1 MKNSATLRRFNIFV
15 AVILTVVSL
24 AVFGCALWY
33 GMRQKPK
40 RGIVIVTALLSGG
53 LVEVKDDGTETVVWD
68 PVPMDEFPIQEVLL
82 PNGSLNI
89 STELVTEI
97 LNSFENGI
105 LDVLDLVTG
114 EDGFINALQVD
125 RNTGKSVRNIKP
137 ATSETDSHVKYGVL
151 NVYKQTYDSMV
162 AEYGDEAEVSVFNY
176 DWRLDNVENGR
187 LLEEY
192 INSKGYDEV
201 ILTSHSMGGNVV
213 SCYLARSEENREKVK
228 LYCAYA
234 PSLLGSVDA
243 LTYIEDPMRLAD
255 MIDIDGI
262 KNMLPSA
269 AAGMVDS
276 IIETVLNDVMA
287 EFIRGFTS
295 MYQLFPSP
303 YLMESGQYSHTGSD
317 YMITVDG
324 TPIKTR
330 EELIEFYA
338 SRPWAFNEDGEPIYV
353 FQKEAN
359 GKTRL
364 ENFFDSA
371 YVVTDAGLVHST
383 TLVNTVYFV
392 GTGISGRERATYITD
407 ADGDIVLD
415 RTYNS
420 YDGDNMVLVY
430 SATAALGPEAPNA
443 YVIDN
448 GSHGPVG
455 ISFDAL
461 LKEKTFEEIN
471 KVWTK

>member
-82 PNGSLNI
+82 PDGSLNI

-151 NVYKQTYDSMV
+151 NVYKQTYDRMV

-213 SCYLARSEENREKVK
+213 SCYLARSEENRSKVK

-243 LTYIEDPMRLAD
+243 LAYIEDPMRLGD
-255 MIDIDGI
+255 MLDIDGI

-276 IIETVLNDVMA
+276 IVETVLNDVMA

-303 YLMESGQYSHTGSD
+303 YLMESAQYSHTGSD
-317 YMITVDG
+317 YMITIDG
-324 TPIKTR
+324 KPIETR

-371 YVVTDAGLVHST
+371 YVATDAGLVHST

-407 ADGDIVLD
+407 ADGNIVLD
-415 RTYNS
+415 KTYSS

>member
-1 MKNSATLRRFNIFV
+1 MKNRVALKRFNVFV
-15 AVILTVVSL
+15 ALLLTIVTL
-24 AVFGCALWY
+24 AVLGAALWY
-33 GMRQKPK
+33 EVRKQPK

-68 PVPMDEFPIQEVLL
+68 PVPMKEFPIQEVLL
-82 PNGSLNI
+82 PDGSLNI
-89 STELVTEI
+89 SKELVTKI
-97 LNSFENGI
+97 VNSFENGI
-105 LDVLDLVTG
+105 IDVFGLVSG
-114 EDGFINALQVD
+114 EDSFINALMVD
-125 RNTGKSVRNIKP
+125 KNTGKSVRDIKP
-137 ATSETDSHVKYGVL
+137 ATPETDSHVKYGVL

-162 AEYGDEAEVSVFNY
+162 AEYGEKAEISVFNY
-176 DWRLDNVENGR
+176 DWRLDNTENGR

-262 KNMLPSA
+262 KSMLPDL
-269 AAGMVDS
+269 AAGVVDS
-276 IIETVLNDVMA
+276 MLETVLNDVMA

-317 YMITVDG
+317 YMITIDG
-324 TPIKTR
+324 KPIKTR
-330 EELIEFYA
+330 EELIGFYA
-338 SRPWAFNEDGEPIYV
+338 SRPWAKNADGEPIYV

-371 YVVTDAGLVHST
+371 YVETDTGLVHST
-383 TLVNTVYFV
+383 TLVNTAYFV

-407 ADGDIVLD
+407 ADGNIVLD

-430 SATAALGPEAPNA
+430 SATAALGPDAPNA

>member
-1 MKNSATLRRFNIFV
+1 MKNRVALKRFNVFV

-68 PVPMDEFPIQEVLL
+68 PVPMEEFPIQEVLL
-82 PNGSLNI
+82 PDGSLNM
-89 STELVTEI
+89 STELITEI

-114 EDGFINALQVD
+114 EDGFINALKVD
-125 RNTGKSVRNIKP
+125 KNTGESVRNIKP

-162 AEYGDEAEVSVFNY
+162 AEYGDEAEISVFNY

-213 SCYLARSEENREKVK
+213 SCYLARSEENRSKVK

-243 LTYIEDPMRLAD
+243 LAYIEDPMRLGD
-255 MIDIDGI
+255 MLDIDGI
-262 KNMLPSA
+262 KSMLPDV

-276 IIETVLNDVMA
+276 IVETVLNDVMA
-287 EFIRGFTS
+287 DFIRGFTS
-295 MYQLFPSP
+295 LYQLFPSP
-303 YLMESGQYSHTGSD
+303 YLMDSAQYSHTGSD
-317 YMITVDG
+317 YMITIDG
-324 TPIKTR
+324 KPIETR

-371 YVVTDAGLVHST
+371 YVATDAGLVHST

-392 GTGISGRERATYITD
+392 GTGISGRERAAYITD
-407 ADGDIVLD
+407 ANGDIVLD

-430 SATAALGPEAPNA
+430 SATAALGPDAPDA

>member
-24 AVFGCALWY
+24 AVLGCALWY

-82 PNGSLNI
+82 PDGSLNI

-213 SCYLARSEENREKVK
+213 SCYLARSEENRSKVK

-234 PSLLGSVDA
+234 PSLLGSIDA
-243 LTYIEDPMRLAD
+243 LAYIEDPMRLGD
-255 MIDIDGI
+255 MLDIDGI

-287 EFIRGFTS
+287 DFIRGFTS

-303 YLMESGQYSHTGSD
+303 YLMDSAQYSHTGSD
-317 YMITVDG
+317 YMITIDG
-324 TPIKTR
+324 KPIETR

-338 SRPWAFNEDGEPIYV
+338 SRPWAFNEDGKPIYV

-371 YVVTDAGLVHST
+371 YVATDAGLVHST
-383 TLVNTVYFV
+383 TLVNTVHFV

-407 ADGDIVLD
+407 ADGNIVLD

-430 SATAALGPEAPNA
+430 SATAALGPDASNA

-448 GSHGPVG
+448 GNHGPVG

>member
-1 MKNSATLRRFNIFV
+1 MKNRVALKRFNVFV
-15 AVILTVVSL
+15 ALLLTIVTL
-24 AVFGCALWY
+24 AVLGAAIWY
-33 GMRQKPK
+33 EVRKQPK

-68 PVPMDEFPIQEVLL
+68 PVQMDEFPIQEVLL
-82 PNGSLNI
+82 PDGSLNI

-125 RNTGKSVRNIKP
+125 KNTGKSVRNIKP

-162 AEYGDEAEVSVFNY
+162 AEYGDEAEISVFNY

-213 SCYLARSEENREKVK
+213 SCYLARSEENRAKVK

-234 PSLLGSVDA
+234 PSLLGSIDA
-243 LTYIEDPMRLAD
+243 LTYIEDPMRLGD
-255 MIDIDGI
+255 MLDIDGI

-287 EFIRGFTS
+287 DFIRGFTS

-303 YLMESGQYSHTGSD
+303 YLMESAQYSHTGSD
-317 YMITVDG
+317 YMITIDG
-324 TPIKTR
+324 KPIETR

-371 YVVTDAGLVHST
+371 YVETDAGLVHST

-407 ADGDIVLD
+407 EDGNIVLD
-415 RTYNS
+415 KTYNS

-430 SATAALGPEAPNA
+430 SATAALGPDAPDA

>member
-1 MKNSATLRRFNIFV
+1 MKNRVALKRFNVFV
-15 AVILTVVSL
+15 ALLLTIVTL
-24 AVFGCALWY
+24 AVLGAAIWY
-33 GMRQKPK
+33 EVRKQPK

-68 PVPMDEFPIQEVLL
+68 PVPMKEFPIQEVLL
-82 PNGSLNI
+82 PDGSLNI

-213 SCYLARSEENREKVK
+213 SCYLARSEENRSKVK

-234 PSLLGSVDA
+234 PSLLGSIDA
-243 LTYIEDPMRLAD
+243 LTYIEDPMRLGD
-255 MIDIDGI
+255 MLDIDGI

-303 YLMESGQYSHTGSD
+303 YLMDSAQYSHTGSD
-317 YMITVDG
+317 YMITIDDE
-324 TPIKTR
+324 PIETR

-359 GKTRL
+359 GKTRF

-371 YVVTDAGLVHST
+371 YVATDAGLVHST

-407 ADGDIVLD
+407 ADGNIVLD
-415 RTYNS
+415 KTYNS

-455 ISFDAL
+455 ISFGAL

>member
-24 AVFGCALWY
+24 AVLGCALWY

-82 PNGSLNI
+82 PNGLLNI

-162 AEYGDEAEVSVFNY
+162 AEYGDEAEISVFNY

-213 SCYLARSEENREKVK
+213 SCYLARSEENRSKVK

-243 LTYIEDPMRLAD
+243 LAYIEDPMRLGD
-255 MIDIDGI
+255 MLDIDGI

-269 AAGMVDS
+269 AADMVDS
-276 IIETVLNDVMA
+276 IVETVLNDVMA

-303 YLMESGQYSHTGSD
+303 YLMESAQYSHTGSD
-317 YMITVDG
+317 YMITIDG
-324 TPIKTR
+324 KPIETR

-371 YVVTDAGLVHST
+371 YVATDAELVHST

-407 ADGDIVLD
+407 ADGNIVLD

-430 SATAALGPEAPNA
+430 SATAALGPDAPDA

>member
-24 AVFGCALWY
+24 AVLGCALWY

-82 PNGSLNI
+82 PDGSLNI

-114 EDGFINALQVD
+114 EDGFINALKVD
-125 RNTGKSVRNIKP
+125 KNTGKSVRNIKP

-151 NVYKQTYDSMV
+151 NVYKQTYDRMV

-213 SCYLARSEENREKVK
+213 SCYLARSEENRSKVK

-243 LTYIEDPMRLAD
+243 LAYIEDPMRLGD
-255 MIDIDGI
+255 MLDIDGI
-262 KNMLPSA
+262 KSMLPDV

-276 IIETVLNDVMA
+276 IVETVLNDVMA
-287 EFIRGFTS
+287 DFIRGFTS
-295 MYQLFPSP
+295 LYQLFPSP
-303 YLMESGQYSHTGSD
+303 YIMESAQYSHTGSD
-317 YMITVDG
+317 YMITIDG
-324 TPIKTR
+324 EPIETR

-371 YVVTDAGLVHST
+371 YVATDAGLVHST

-407 ADGDIVLD
+407 EDGNIVLD

>member
-1 MKNSATLRRFNIFV
+1 MKNSAARRRFNVFV
-15 AVILTVVSL
+15 AVLLTVVTL

-82 PNGSLNI
+82 PDGSLNL
-89 STELVTEI
+89 STELITEI

-114 EDGFINALQVD
+114 EDGFINALKVD
-125 RNTGKSVRNIKP
+125 KNTGKSVRNIKP

-162 AEYGDEAEVSVFNY
+162 AEYGDEAEISVFNY

-213 SCYLARSEENREKVK
+213 SCYLARSEENRAKVK

-243 LTYIEDPMRLAD
+243 LAYIEDPMRLGD
-255 MIDIDGI
+255 MLDIDGI

-276 IIETVLNDVMA
+276 IVETVLNDVMA
-287 EFIRGFTS
+287 DFIRGFTS

-303 YLMESGQYSHTGSD
+303 YLMESAQYSHTGSD
-317 YMITVDG
+317 YMITIDG
-324 TPIKTR
+324 EPIETR

-371 YVVTDAGLVHST
+371 YVATDAGLVHST

-407 ADGDIVLD
+407 ADGNIVLD

-430 SATAALGPEAPNA
+430 SATAALGPDAPNA

>member
-1 MKNSATLRRFNIFV
+1 MKNRVALKRFNVFV
-15 AVILTVVSL
+15 ALLLTIVTL
-24 AVFGCALWY
+24 AVLGAALWY
-33 GMRQKPK
+33 EVRKQPK

-68 PVPMDEFPIQEVLL
+68 PVPMKEFPIQEVLL
-82 PNGSLNI
+82 PDGSLNI
-89 STELVTEI
+89 SKELVTKI
-97 LNSFENGI
+97 VNSFENGI
-105 LDVLDLVTG
+105 IDVFGLVSG
-114 EDGFINALQVD
+114 EDSFINALMVD
-125 RNTGKSVRNIKP
+125 KNTGKSVRDIKP
-137 ATSETDSHVKYGVL
+137 ATPETDSHVKYGVL

-162 AEYGDEAEVSVFNY
+162 AEYGEKAEISVFNY

-213 SCYLARSEENREKVK
+213 SCYLARSEENRSKVK

-243 LTYIEDPMRLAD
+243 LTYIEDPMRLGD
-255 MIDIDGI
+255 MLDIDGI
-262 KNMLPSA
+262 KSMLPDV
-269 AAGMVDS
+269 AAGVVDS
-276 IIETVLNDVMA
+276 MLETVLNGVMA

-303 YLMESGQYSHTGSD
+303 YLMESAQYSHTGSD

-330 EELIEFYA
+330 EELIGFYA
-338 SRPWAFNEDGEPIYV
+338 SRPWAKNADGEPIYV
-353 FQKEAN
+353 FQTEAN

-371 YVVTDAGLVHST
+371 YVATDAGLVHST

-407 ADGDIVLD
+407 ANGNIVLD
-415 RTYNS
+415 KTYNS

>member
-24 AVFGCALWY
+24 AVLGCALWY
-33 GMRQKPK
+33 GVRQKPK

-82 PNGSLNI
+82 PDGSLNI

-125 RNTGKSVRNIKP
+125 KNTGKSVRNIKP
-137 ATSETDSHVKYGVL
+137 ATSETDSHVTYGVL

-162 AEYGDEAEVSVFNY
+162 AEYGDEAEISVFNY

-213 SCYLARSEENREKVK
+213 SCYLARSEENRSKVK

-243 LTYIEDPMRLAD
+243 LAYIEDPMRLGD
-255 MIDIDGI
+255 MLDIDGI
-262 KNMLPSA
+262 KSMLPDV

-276 IIETVLNDVMA
+276 IVETVLNDVMA

-303 YLMESGQYSHTGSD
+303 YLMESAQYSHTGSD
-317 YMITVDG
+317 YMITIDG
-324 TPIKTR
+324 KPIETR

-371 YVVTDAGLVHST
+371 YVATDAGLVHST

-407 ADGDIVLD
+407 ADGNIVLD
-415 RTYNS
+415 KTYNS

-443 YVIDN
+443 YVIDD

>member
-82 PNGSLNI
+82 PDGSLNI

-105 LDVLDLVTG
+105 FDALTLVTG

-162 AEYGDEAEVSVFNY
+162 AEYGDEAEISVFNY

-213 SCYLARSEENREKVK
+213 SCYLARSEENRAKVK

-243 LTYIEDPMRLAD
+243 LAYIEDPMRLGD
-255 MIDIDGI
+255 MLDIDGI

-303 YLMESGQYSHTGSD
+303 YLMESAQYSHTGSD
-317 YMITVDG
+317 YMITIDDEPVE
-324 TPIKTR
+324 TR

-371 YVVTDAGLVHST
+371 YVATDAGLVHST

-407 ADGDIVLD
+407 ADGNIVLD

-430 SATAALGPEAPNA
+430 SATAALGPDAPNA
-443 YVIDN
+443 YAIDD

>member
-24 AVFGCALWY
+24 AVLGCALWY

-82 PNGSLNI
+82 PDGSLNI

-114 EDGFINALQVD
+114 EDGFINALKVD
-125 RNTGKSVRNIKP
+125 KNTGKSVRNIKP

-162 AEYGDEAEVSVFNY
+162 AEYGDEAEISVFNY

-213 SCYLARSEENREKVK
+213 SCYLARSEENRSKVK

-243 LTYIEDPMRLAD
+243 LAYIEDPMRLGD
-255 MIDIDGI
+255 MLDIDGI

-287 EFIRGFTS
+287 DFIRGFTS

-303 YLMESGQYSHTGSD
+303 YLMDSAQYSHTGSD
-317 YMITVDG
+317 YMITIDG
-324 TPIKTR
+324 EPIETR

-338 SRPWAFNEDGEPIYV
+338 SRPWAFNEDGEPIYI

-371 YVVTDAGLVHST
+371 YVATDAGLVHST

-407 ADGDIVLD
+407 EDGNIVLD
-415 RTYNS
+415 KTYNS

-430 SATAALGPEAPNA
+430 SATAALGPDAPNA

>member
-1 MKNSATLRRFNIFV
+1 MKNSAARRRFNVFV
-15 AVILTVVSL
+15 AVLLTVVTL

-53 LVEVKDDGTETVVWD
+53 LVELKDDGTETVVWD
-68 PVPMDEFPIQEVLL
+68 PVPMEEFPIQEVLL
-82 PNGSLNI
+82 PDGSLNM
-89 STELVTEI
+89 STELITEI

-114 EDGFINALQVD
+114 EDGFINALKVD
-125 RNTGKSVRNIKP
+125 KNTGKSVRNIKP

-162 AEYGDEAEVSVFNY
+162 AEYGDEAEISVFNY
-176 DWRLDNVENGR
+176 DWRLDNAENGR

-213 SCYLARSEENREKVK
+213 SCYLARSEENRAKVK

-243 LTYIEDPMRLAD
+243 LAYIEDPMRLGD
-255 MIDIDGI
+255 MLDIDGI
-262 KNMLPSA
+262 KSMLPDA
-269 AAGMVDS
+269 AAGMVGS
-276 IIETVLNDVMA
+276 IVETVLNDVMA

-303 YLMESGQYSHTGSD
+303 YLMESAQYSHTGSD
-317 YMITVDG
+317 YMITIDG
-324 TPIKTR
+324 EPIETR

-371 YVVTDAGLVHST
+371 YVATDAGLVHST

-407 ADGDIVLD
+407 ADGNIVLD

-430 SATAALGPEAPNA
+430 SATAALGPDAPDA

>member
-33 GMRQKPK
+33 GVRQKPK

-162 AEYGDEAEVSVFNY
+162 AEYGEKAEISVFNY

-213 SCYLARSEENREKVK
+213 SCYLARSEENRSKVK

-234 PSLLGSVDA
+234 PSLLGSIDA
-243 LTYIEDPMRLAD
+243 LTYIEDPMRLGD
-255 MIDIDGI
+255 MLDIDGI

-287 EFIRGFTS
+287 DFIRGFTS
-295 MYQLFPSP
+295 LYQLFPSP
-303 YLMESGQYSHTGSD
+303 FLMDSAQYSHTGSD
-317 YMITVDG
+317 YMITIDG
-324 TPIKTR
+324 KPIETR
-330 EELIEFYA
+330 EELIGFYA
-338 SRPWAFNEDGEPIYV
+338 SRPWAFNEDGEPIFV
-353 FQKEAN
+353 FRKEAN

-371 YVVTDAGLVHST
+371 YVATDAGLVHST

-407 ADGDIVLD
+407 EDGNIVLD
-415 RTYNS
+415 KTYNS

-430 SATAALGPEAPNA
+430 SATAALGPDAPNA

-461 LKEKTFEEIN
+461 LKKKTFEEIN

>member
-1 MKNSATLRRFNIFV
+1 MKNSATLRRFNVFV
-15 AVILTVVSL
+15 ALLLTIVTL
-24 AVFGCALWY
+24 AVLGAALWY
-33 GMRQKPK
+33 EVRKQPK

-82 PNGSLNI
+82 PDASLNI
-89 STELVTEI
+89 STELITEI

-114 EDGFINALQVD
+114 EDGFINALKVD
-125 RNTGKSVRNIKP
+125 KNTGKSVRNIKP

-162 AEYGDEAEVSVFNY
+162 AEYGDEAEISVFNY

-213 SCYLARSEENREKVK
+213 SCYLARSEENRAKVK

-243 LTYIEDPMRLAD
+243 LTYIEDPMRLGD
-255 MIDIDGI
+255 MLDIDGI
-262 KNMLPSA
+262 KSMLPDV

-276 IIETVLNDVMA
+276 IVETVLNDVMA

-303 YLMESGQYSHTGSD
+303 YLMESAQYSHTGSD

-330 EELIEFYA
+330 EELIGFYA
-338 SRPWAFNEDGEPIYV
+338 SRPWAFNEDGEPIFV
-353 FQKEAN
+353 FRKEAN

-364 ENFFDSA
+364 ENFFDAA
-371 YVVTDAGLVHST
+371 YVATDAGLVHST

-407 ADGDIVLD
+407 EDGDIVLD

>member
-33 GMRQKPK
+33 GVRQKPK

-82 PNGSLNI
+82 PDGSLNI

-114 EDGFINALQVD
+114 EDGFINALKVD
-125 RNTGKSVRNIKP
+125 KNTGKSVRNIKP

-162 AEYGDEAEVSVFNY
+162 AEYGDEAEISVFNY

-213 SCYLARSEENREKVK
+213 SCYLARSEENRSKVK

-234 PSLLGSVDA
+234 PSLLGSIDA
-243 LTYIEDPMRLAD
+243 LAYIEDPMRLGD
-255 MIDIDGI
+255 MLDIDGI

-317 YMITVDG
+317 YMITIDG
-324 TPIKTR
+324 KPIETR

-371 YVVTDAGLVHST
+371 YVATDAGLVHST

-407 ADGDIVLD
+407 ADGNIVLD

>member
-33 GMRQKPK
+33 GVRQKPK

-82 PNGSLNI
+82 PDGSLNI

-105 LDVLDLVTG
+105 FDALALVTG
-114 EDGFINALQVD
+114 EDGFINALKVD
-125 RNTGKSVRNIKP
+125 KNTGKSVRNIKP

-151 NVYKQTYDSMV
+151 NVYKQTYDRMV
-162 AEYGDEAEVSVFNY
+162 AEYGDEAEISVFNY

-213 SCYLARSEENREKVK
+213 SCYLARSEENRSKVK

-234 PSLLGSVDA
+234 PSLLGSIDA
-243 LTYIEDPMRLAD
+243 LAYIEDPMRLGD
-255 MIDIDGI
+255 MLDIDGI

-303 YLMESGQYSHTGSD
+303 YLMDSAQYSHTGSD
-317 YMITVDG
+317 YMITIDG
-324 TPIKTR
+324 KPIETR

-371 YVVTDAGLVHST
+371 YVATDAGLVHST

-392 GTGISGRERATYITD
+392 GTGISGRERAAYITD
-407 ADGDIVLD
+407 ADGNIVLD
-415 RTYNS
+415 KTYNS

-430 SATAALGPEAPNA
+430 SATAALGPDAPNA
-443 YVIDN
+443 YVIDD

>member
-1 MKNSATLRRFNIFV
+1 MKNSAARRRFNVFV
-15 AVILTVVSL
+15 AVLLTVVTL

-82 PNGSLNI
+82 PDGSLNL
-89 STELVTEI
+89 STELITEI

-105 LDVLDLVTG
+105 LGALDLVTG
-114 EDGFINALQVD
+114 EDGFINALKVD
-125 RNTGKSVRNIKP
+125 KNTGKSVRNIKP

-151 NVYKQTYDSMV
+151 NVYKQTYDSMM
-162 AEYGDEAEVSVFNY
+162 AEYGDEAEISVFNY

-234 PSLLGSVDA
+234 PSLLGSIDA
-243 LTYIEDPMRLAD
+243 LTYIEDPMRLGD
-255 MIDIDGI
+255 MLDIDGI

-269 AAGMVDS
+269 AAGVVDS
-276 IIETVLNDVMA
+276 MLETVLNGVMA

-303 YLMESGQYSHTGSD
+303 YLMDSAQYSHTGSD
-317 YMITVDG
+317 YMITIDG
-324 TPIKTR
+324 KPIETR

-338 SRPWAFNEDGEPIYV
+338 SRPWAFNEDGEP
-353 FQKEAN
+353 
-359 GKTRL
+359 
-364 ENFFDSA
+364 A
-371 YVVTDAGLVHST
+371 YVATDAGIVHST

-407 ADGDIVLD
+407 ADGNIVLD
-415 RTYNS
+415 KTYNS

-430 SATAALGPEAPNA
+430 SATAALGPDAPNA
-443 YVIDN
+443 YVIDD

-461 LKEKTFEEIN
+461 LKEKTFAEIN

>member
-1 MKNSATLRRFNIFV
+1 MKNSATLKRFNVFV
-15 AVILTVVSL
+15 ALLLTIVTL
-24 AVFGCALWY
+24 AVLGAALWY
-33 GMRQKPK
+33 EVRKQPK

-68 PVPMDEFPIQEVLL
+68 PVPMKEFPIQEVLL
-82 PNGSLNI
+82 PDGSLNI
-89 STELVTEI
+89 SKELVTKI
-97 LNSFENGI
+97 VNSFENGI
-105 LDVLDLVTG
+105 IDVFGLVSG
-114 EDGFINALQVD
+114 EDSFINALMVD
-125 RNTGKSVRNIKP
+125 KNTGKSVRDIKP
-137 ATSETDSHVKYGVL
+137 ATPETDSHVKYGVL

-162 AEYGDEAEVSVFNY
+162 AEYGEKAEISVFNY

-262 KNMLPSA
+262 KSMLPDL
-269 AAGMVDS
+269 AAGVVDS
-276 IIETVLNDVMA
+276 MLETVLNGVMA

-295 MYQLFPSP
+295 LYQLFPSP

-317 YMITVDG
+317 YMITIDG
-324 TPIKTR
+324 KPIETR

-338 SRPWAFNEDGEPIYV
+338 SRPWAFNEDGEPIFV
-353 FQKEAN
+353 FRKEAN

-371 YVVTDAGLVHST
+371 YVATDAGLVHST

-407 ADGDIVLD
+407 ADGNIVLD
-415 RTYNS
+415 KTYSS

>member
-33 GMRQKPK
+33 GVRQKPK

-53 LVEVKDDGTETVVWD
+53 LVELKDDGTETVVWD

-82 PNGSLNI
+82 PDGSLNI

-137 ATSETDSHVKYGVL
+137 ATPETDSHVKYGVL

-213 SCYLARSEENREKVK
+213 SCYLARSEENRSKVK

-234 PSLLGSVDA
+234 PSLLGSIDA
-243 LTYIEDPMRLAD
+243 LTYIEDPMRLGD
-255 MIDIDGI
+255 MFDIDGI

-287 EFIRGFTS
+287 DFIRGFTS
-295 MYQLFPSP
+295 LYQLFPSP
-303 YLMESGQYSHTGSD
+303 YLMESAQYSHTGSD
-317 YMITVDG
+317 YMITIDG
-324 TPIKTR
+324 KPIETR

-371 YVVTDAGLVHST
+371 YVATDAGLVHST

-407 ADGDIVLD
+407 ADGNIVLD
-415 RTYNS
+415 KTYNS

>member
-68 PVPMDEFPIQEVLL
+68 PVPMEEFPIQEVLL
-82 PNGSLNI
+82 PDGSLNM
-89 STELVTEI
+89 STELITEI

-114 EDGFINALQVD
+114 DDGFINALKVD
-125 RNTGKSVRNIKP
+125 KNTGKSVRNIKP

-151 NVYKQTYDSMV
+151 NVYKQTYDSMM
-162 AEYGDEAEVSVFNY
+162 AEYGDEAEISVFNY

-213 SCYLARSEENREKVK
+213 SCYLARSEENRAKVK

-234 PSLLGSVDA
+234 PSLLGSIDA
-243 LTYIEDPMRLAD
+243 LAYIEDPMRLGD
-255 MIDIDGI
+255 MLDIDGI
-262 KNMLPSA
+262 KSMLPDV

-276 IIETVLNDVMA
+276 IVETVLNDVMA

-324 TPIKTR
+324 KPIETR

-338 SRPWAFNEDGEPIYV
+338 SRPWAKNADGEPIYV

-364 ENFFDSA
+364 ENFLTRDSC
-371 YVVTDAGLVHST
+371 TPPPSSIRCT
-383 TLVNTVYFV
+383 
-392 GTGISGRERATYITD
+392 S
-407 ADGDIVLD
+407 
-415 RTYNS
+415 
-420 YDGDNMVLVY
+420 
-430 SATAALGPEAPNA
+430 
-443 YVIDN
+443 
-448 GSHGPVG
+448 
-455 ISFDAL
+455 
-461 LKEKTFEEIN
+461 
-471 KVWTK
+471 

>member
-1 MKNSATLRRFNIFV
+1 MKNRVALKRFNVFV

-82 PNGSLNI
+82 PDGSLNI

-105 LDVLDLVTG
+105 FDALTLVTG

-213 SCYLARSEENREKVK
+213 SCYLARSEENRSKVK

-234 PSLLGSVDA
+234 PSLLGSIDA
-243 LTYIEDPMRLAD
+243 LAYIEDPMRLGD
-255 MIDIDGI
+255 MLDIDGI

-287 EFIRGFTS
+287 DFIRGFTS
-295 MYQLFPSP
+295 LYQLFPSP
-303 YLMESGQYSHTGSD
+303 YLMDSAQYSHTGSD
-317 YMITVDG
+317 YMITIDG
-324 TPIKTR
+324 KPIETR

-371 YVVTDAGLVHST
+371 YVATDAGLVHST

-407 ADGDIVLD
+407 AGGNIVLD
-415 RTYNS
+415 KTYNS

>member
-82 PNGSLNI
+82 PDGSLNI

-162 AEYGDEAEVSVFNY
+162 AEYGDEAEISVFNY

-213 SCYLARSEENREKVK
+213 SCYLARSEENRSKVK

-243 LTYIEDPMRLAD
+243 LAYIEDPMRLGD
-255 MIDIDGI
+255 MFDIDGI
-262 KNMLPSA
+262 KSMLPDV

-276 IIETVLNDVMA
+276 IVETVLNDVMA

-317 YMITVDG
+317 YMITIDG
-324 TPIKTR
+324 KPIETR
-330 EELIEFYA
+330 EELIGFYA

-371 YVVTDAGLVHST
+371 YVATDAGLVHST

-407 ADGDIVLD
+407 ADGNIVLD

-430 SATAALGPEAPNA
+430 SATAALGPDAPNA

>member
-68 PVPMDEFPIQEVLL
+68 PVPMKEFPIQEVLL

-213 SCYLARSEENREKVK
+213 SCYLARSEENRSKVK

-243 LTYIEDPMRLAD
+243 LTYIEDPMRLGD
-255 MIDIDGI
+255 MLDIDGI

-287 EFIRGFTS
+287 DFIRGFTS

-303 YLMESGQYSHTGSD
+303 YLMESAQYSHTGSD
-317 YMITVDG
+317 YMITIDG
-324 TPIKTR
+324 EPIETR

-338 SRPWAFNEDGEPIYV
+338 SRPWAFNEDGEPIYI

-371 YVVTDAGLVHST
+371 YVATDAGLVHST

-407 ADGDIVLD
+407 EDGNIVLD
-415 RTYNS
+415 KTYSS

-430 SATAALGPEAPNA
+430 SATAALGPDAPNA

>member
-24 AVFGCALWY
+24 AVLGCALWY

-82 PNGSLNI
+82 PDGSLNI

-213 SCYLARSEENREKVK
+213 SCYLARSEENRSKVK

-243 LTYIEDPMRLAD
+243 LAYIEDPMRLGD
-255 MIDIDGI
+255 MLDIDGI
-262 KNMLPSA
+262 KSMLPDV

-287 EFIRGFTS
+287 DFIRGFTS

-303 YLMESGQYSHTGSD
+303 YLMDSAQYSHTGSD
-317 YMITVDG
+317 YMITIDG
-324 TPIKTR
+324 KPIETR

-338 SRPWAFNEDGEPIYV
+338 SRPWAFNEDGKPIYV

-371 YVVTDAGLVHST
+371 YVATDAGLVHST
-383 TLVNTVYFV
+383 TLVNTVHFV

-407 ADGDIVLD
+407 ADGNIVLD

-430 SATAALGPEAPNA
+430 SATAALGPDASNA

-448 GSHGPVG
+448 GNHGPVG

>member
-82 PNGSLNI
+82 PDGSLNI

-114 EDGFINALQVD
+114 EDGFISALQVD

-162 AEYGDEAEVSVFNY
+162 AEYGDEAEISVFNY

-213 SCYLARSEENREKVK
+213 SCYLARSEENRSKVK

-243 LTYIEDPMRLAD
+243 LAYIEDPMRLGD
-255 MIDIDGI
+255 MLDIDGI

-276 IIETVLNDVMA
+276 IVETVLNDVMA

-303 YLMESGQYSHTGSD
+303 YLMDSAQYSHTGSD
-317 YMITVDG
+317 YMITIDG
-324 TPIKTR
+324 EPIETR

-338 SRPWAFNEDGEPIYV
+338 SRPWAFNEDGKPIYV

-371 YVVTDAGLVHST
+371 YVATDAGLVHST

-407 ADGDIVLD
+407 ADGNIVLD

-430 SATAALGPEAPNA
+430 SATAALGPDAPNA

>member
-15 AVILTVVSL
+15 AVILTIVTL
-24 AVFGCALWY
+24 AVLGAALWY
-33 GMRQKPK
+33 EVRKQPK

-68 PVPMDEFPIQEVLL
+68 PVPMKEFPIQEVLL
-82 PNGSLNI
+82 PDGSLNI
-89 STELVTEI
+89 SKELVTKI
-97 LNSFENGI
+97 VNSFENGI
-105 LDVLDLVTG
+105 IDVFGLVSG
-114 EDGFINALQVD
+114 EDSFINALMVD
-125 RNTGKSVRNIKP
+125 KNTGKSVRDIKP
-137 ATSETDSHVKYGVL
+137 ATPETDSHVKYGVL

-162 AEYGDEAEVSVFNY
+162 AEYGEKAEISVFNY

-262 KNMLPSA
+262 KSMLPDL
-269 AAGMVDS
+269 AAGVVDS
-276 IIETVLNDVMA
+276 MLETVLNDVMA

-303 YLMESGQYSHTGSD
+303 YLMDSAQYSHTGSD

-330 EELIEFYA
+330 EELIGFYA

-371 YVVTDAGLVHST
+371 YVATDAGLVHST

-407 ADGDIVLD
+407 ANGDIVLD

>member
-24 AVFGCALWY
+24 AVLGCALWY

-82 PNGSLNI
+82 PDGSLNI

-213 SCYLARSEENREKVK
+213 SCYLARSEENRSKVK

-234 PSLLGSVDA
+234 PSLLGSIDA
-243 LTYIEDPMRLAD
+243 LAYIEDPMRLGD
-255 MIDIDGI
+255 MLDIDGI

-287 EFIRGFTS
+287 DFIRGFTS

-303 YLMESGQYSHTGSD
+303 YLMDSAQYSHTGSD
-317 YMITVDG
+317 YMITIDG
-324 TPIKTR
+324 KPIETR

-338 SRPWAFNEDGEPIYV
+338 SRPWAFNEDGKPIYV

-371 YVVTDAGLVHST
+371 YVATDAGLVHST
-383 TLVNTVYFV
+383 TLVNTVHFV

-407 ADGDIVLD
+407 ADGNIVLD

>member
-24 AVFGCALWY
+24 AVLGCALWY

-82 PNGSLNI
+82 PDGSLNI

-213 SCYLARSEENREKVK
+213 SCYLARSEENRSKVK

-234 PSLLGSVDA
+234 PSLLGSIDA
-243 LTYIEDPMRLAD
+243 LTYIEDPMRLGD
-255 MIDIDGI
+255 MLDIDGI

-276 IIETVLNDVMA
+276 IVETVLNDVMA

-303 YLMESGQYSHTGSD
+303 YLMDSAQYSHTGSD
-317 YMITVDG
+317 YMITIDG
-324 TPIKTR
+324 KPIETR

-371 YVVTDAGLVHST
+371 YVATDAGLVHST

-430 SATAALGPEAPNA
+430 SATAALGPDAPNA

>member
-15 AVILTVVSL
+15 AVILTVVTL

-151 NVYKQTYDSMV
+151 NVYKQTYDRMV
-162 AEYGDEAEVSVFNY
+162 AEYGDEAEISVFNY

-243 LTYIEDPMRLAD
+243 LAYIEDPMRLGD
-255 MIDIDGI
+255 MLDIDGI

-276 IIETVLNDVMA
+276 IDETVLNDVMA
-287 EFIRGFTS
+287 DFIRGFTS

-303 YLMESGQYSHTGSD
+303 YLMDSAQYSHTGSD
-317 YMITVDG
+317 YMIMIDG
-324 TPIKTR
+324 KPIETR

-371 YVVTDAGLVHST
+371 YVATDAGLVHST

-407 ADGDIVLD
+407 EDGNIVLD

-430 SATAALGPEAPNA
+430 SATAALGPDAPDA

>member
-1 MKNSATLRRFNIFV
+1 MKNPAARRKFNVLV

-82 PNGSLNI
+82 PDGSLNI

-105 LDVLDLVTG
+105 FDALTLVTG

-125 RNTGKSVRNIKP
+125 RSTGKSVRNIKP

-162 AEYGDEAEVSVFNY
+162 AEYGDKAEVSVFNY

-213 SCYLARSEENREKVK
+213 SCYLARSEENRSKVK

-234 PSLLGSVDA
+234 PSLLGSIDA
-243 LTYIEDPMRLAD
+243 LTYIEDPMRLGD
-255 MIDIDGI
+255 MLDIDGI

-303 YLMESGQYSHTGSD
+303 YLMESAQYSHTGSD
-317 YMITVDG
+317 YMITIDDE
-324 TPIKTR
+324 PIETR

-371 YVVTDAGLVHST
+371 YVATDAGLVHST

-407 ADGDIVLD
+407 ADGNIVLD
-415 RTYNS
+415 KTYNS

-430 SATAALGPEAPNA
+430 SATAALGPDAPNA

>member
-24 AVFGCALWY
+24 AVLGCALWY

-82 PNGSLNI
+82 PDGSLNI

-213 SCYLARSEENREKVK
+213 SCYLARSEENRSKVK

-234 PSLLGSVDA
+234 PSLLGSIDA
-243 LTYIEDPMRLAD
+243 LTYIENPMRLGD
-255 MIDIDGI
+255 MLDIDGI

-276 IIETVLNDVMA
+276 IVETVLNDVMA

-303 YLMESGQYSHTGSD
+303 YLMDSAQYSHTGSD
-317 YMITVDG
+317 YMITIDG
-324 TPIKTR
+324 KPIETR

-371 YVVTDAGLVHST
+371 YVATDAGLVHST

-407 ADGDIVLD
+407 ADGNIVLD
-415 RTYNS
+415 KTYNS

-430 SATAALGPEAPNA
+430 SATAALGPDAPNA

>member
-1 MKNSATLRRFNIFV
+1 MKNPAAKRRFNVFI
-15 AVILTVVSL
+15 AVILTVAAL

-33 GMRQKPK
+33 GVRQKPK

-53 LVEVKDDGTETVVWD
+53 LIEVKDDGTETVVWD

-82 PNGSLNI
+82 PDGSLNFSSDLI
-89 STELVTEI
+89 KEV
-97 LNSFENGI
+97 LNSFDNGI
-105 LDVLDLVTG
+105 LDVLPAITG
-114 EDGFINALQVD
+114 EDGFLNALGMD
-125 RNTGKSVRNIKP
+125 KMTGKSLRNIKP
-137 ATSETDSHVKYGVL
+137 ATSETDSHIKYGVL
-151 NVYKQTYDSMV
+151 NVYKQTYDSMT
-162 AEYGDEAEVSVFNY
+162 AEYGDEAEISVFNY

-213 SCYLARSEENREKVK
+213 SCYLARSEENRSKVK

-243 LTYIEDPMRLAD
+243 LAYIEDPLLLAD
-255 MIDIDGI
+255 MIDMDSMAS
-262 KNMLPSA
+262 MLP
-269 AAGMVDS
+269 AGAGAIVDTLV
-276 IIETVLNDVMA
+276 ETVLNDIMTD
-287 EFIRGFTS
+287 FIRGFTS

-303 YLMESGQYSHTGSD
+303 YLMDSAQYSHTGSD
-317 YMITVDG
+317 YMITIDG
-324 TPIKTR
+324 KPIETR
-330 EELIEFYA
+330 KELIEFYA

-371 YVVTDAGLVHST
+371 YVATDAGLVHST

-407 ADGDIVLD
+407 EDGNIVLD

-430 SATAALGPEAPNA
+430 SATAALGPDAPNA

>member
-1 MKNSATLRRFNIFV
+1 MKNRVALKRFNVFV
-15 AVILTVVSL
+15 ALLLTIVTL
-24 AVFGCALWY
+24 AVLGAALWY
-33 GMRQKPK
+33 EVRKQPK

-82 PNGSLNI
+82 PDGSLNI
-89 STELVTEI
+89 STELITEI

-162 AEYGDEAEVSVFNY
+162 AEYGDEAEISVFNY

-213 SCYLARSEENREKVK
+213 SCYLARSEENRSKVK

-243 LTYIEDPMRLAD
+243 LAYIEDPMRLGD
-255 MIDIDGI
+255 MLDIDGI

-269 AAGMVDS
+269 AADMVDS
-276 IIETVLNDVMA
+276 IVETVLNDVMA

-303 YLMESGQYSHTGSD
+303 YLMESAQYSHTGSD
-317 YMITVDG
+317 YMITIDG
-324 TPIKTR
+324 KPIETR

-371 YVVTDAGLVHST
+371 YVATDAELVHST

-407 ADGDIVLD
+407 ADGNIVLD

-430 SATAALGPEAPNA
+430 SATAALGPDAPDA